1 MAHLHLLVIM
11 LNWKEIGKLKFT
23 RNRLKELLIMLKKE
37 LLLLHR
43 EEGPHLEC
51 KLLCK
56 ELQRQDLNIANLH
69 LASQQI
75 RIITVIHL
83 LLLNIAKL
91 LQQLN
96 VQMPVMM
103 LDVRLNKIY

>member
-1 MAHLHLLVIM
+1 M

-56 ELQRQDLNIANLH
+56 ERLRQDPNIANLH
-69 LASQQI
+69 LASLQI

-83 LLLNIAKL
+83 LLLSIAKL
-91 LQQLN
+91 LPQLS